1 MQDITSL
8 DSREVRLNLDVQ
20 GKITRSDKGLEELL
34 GYSTEELQGRHFSGL
49 LPQGGDGLFNAVIST
64 VGSST
69 VSTSHELRVL
79 RKDGSA
85 VDLFTSVYP
94 LRDPAGETYSY
105 MVVLNTV
112 ENACLPGLLT
122 EEFQRVFRFSNDAVA
137 VTDREGS
144 IMDVNHAFLDLYG
157 YTRGEVIGQ
166 NPRILK
172 SGHSTKE
179 MYEAMW
185 KDILDPEKNFW
196 KGELINKRKDET
208 EVPVLLSINAI
219 KGPDGEIKS
228 FLGIAF
234 DMSEKKET
242 ERTNRM
248 YIDHIV
254 HDLRGPLTTIM
265 ANSELLLMLD
275 KGGDEKSIKKLEAIF
290 LSSQK
295 LNSMTSDILD
305 YSRSQS
311 GAVSLRKE
319 TLGFAE
325 VFGEAFATV
334 DPAGKRL
341 VLNGVEYPGG
351 GQVELTVNADREKF
365 QRILYNLLNNAF
377 KHADKEVSISVEP
390 CDGGLTLT
398 VHDDGADFPGQ
409 DAGRI
414 FDAYYLTDQGVRTG
428 AAGLGLSIVK
438 NFVLAHDGRVWADA
452 TAGRGITIGAFL
464 PG

>member
-1 MQDITSL
+1 MQDVTSPV
-8 DSREVRLNLDVQ
+8 SREVRLNLDVH

-34 GYSTEELQGRHFSGL
+34 GYSTEELQGRHFSSL
-49 LPQGGDGLFNAVIST
+49 LPRGGDGLFNAVIST

-85 VDLFTSVYP
+85 VDLYISAYP

-105 MVVLNTV
+105 MVILNTV

-137 VTDREGS
+137 VTDKEGS

-157 YTRGEVIGQ
+157 YTREEVIGQ

-234 DMSEKKET
+234 DMSEKKES
-242 ERTNRM
+242 ERTNKM

-254 HDLRGPLTTIM
+254 H
-265 ANSELLLMLD
+265 
-275 KGGDEKSIKKLEAIF
+275 
-290 LSSQK
+290 
-295 LNSMTSDILD
+295 
-305 YSRSQS
+305 
-311 GAVSLRKE
+311 
-319 TLGFAE
+319 
-325 VFGEAFATV
+325 
-334 DPAGKRL
+334 
-341 VLNGVEYPGG
+341 
-351 GQVELTVNADREKF
+351 
-365 QRILYNLLNNAF
+365 
-377 KHADKEVSISVEP
+377 
-390 CDGGLTLT
+390 
-398 VHDDGADFPGQ
+398 
-409 DAGRI
+409 
-414 FDAYYLTDQGVRTG
+414 
-428 AAGLGLSIVK
+428 
-438 NFVLAHDGRVWADA
+438 
-452 TAGRGITIGAFL
+452 
-464 PG
+464 